1 MFLVNVKEALG
12 YTHEETLNS
21 SYALIQILLTEYSYM
36 WNERN
41 KKHSDE
47 DDDQHGEF
55 EWVELPDWDNPSK
68 TIRMKKYKDV
78 GSFINSEK
86 YS

>member
-21 SYALIQILLTEYSYM
+21 SYALIQTILTEYSYM

-41 KKHSDE
+41 KKDSDE
-47 DDDQHGEF
+47 EDSHGEF
-55 EWVELPDWDNPSK
+55 EWVDLPDWDDPSQ
-68 TIRMKKYKDV
+68 TNRIKKYKDV
-78 GSFINSEK
+78 GSFIGSEK
-86 YS
+86 SH